1 MSRIIDSNLLTAL
14 TGSVAEPF
22 MAVELLFDTRTIT
35 DVNGN
40 TLNVG
45 PLRLWTGIGTRTINL
60 SGVNRNFLGTGQL
73 LGISGFDEVN
83 DLSAKSLTLT
93 LSGIDT
99 AAISLALKEPYQR
112 RKARVYLGEQS
123 TSEVVQIFSGIM
135 NKMQI
140 ADEGDSST
148 ITLTIESALIE
159 LERARNWRYTDES
172 HKTRYSN
179 DSFFSYVQSIQDVS
193 VPWGRKS

>member
-1 MSRIIDSNLLTAL
+1 MSRIIDTNLLAAL
-14 TGSVAEPF
+14 TGSVTEPF
-22 MAVELLFDTRTIT
+22 MAVELLFDTRIIT

-45 PLRLWTGIGTRTINL
+45 PLRLWTGLGTRTINL
-60 SGVNRNFLGTGQL
+60 SGVNSDFLGTGQL

-83 DLSAKSLTLT
+83 DLAAKSLTLT
-93 LSGIDT
+93 LSGIDISV
-99 AAISLALKEPYQR
+99 ISLALKEPYQR
-112 RKARVYLGEQS
+112 RKARVYLGEKN
-123 TSEVVQIFSGIM
+123 TSEVVQVFSGIM
-135 NKMQI
+135 DKMQI
-140 ADEGDSST
+140 IDEGETST
-148 ITLTIESALIE
+148 ISLTIESALIE